1 MRPTGQWV
9 WLVLSWAR
17 GIHPCCQC
25 AVWCLID
32 QLSSL
37 IWMSLLHAS
46 LSLFIY
52 VLRSMEVLKIDLL
65 LETEKQAFL
74 FKLNWVSGEGRRSL
88 VLGRQ
93 TRDWLQLE
101 SRILFVII
109 DLPCENHWL
118 SDLVAFKVP
127 WKREKEIVCLDR
139 KFCLEKSMLACDCG
153 GKYLCVH
160 VYACITCVPLCVSVC
175 MQVQVVSDLSTVVSA
190 SGDPSAPSLQWP
202 LLHDLWEPP
211 TEIKM
216 ALHFFLIWAH
226 LYWWLRVPHC
236 SDILFII

>member
-1 MRPTGQWV
+1 MKDEATRTLGVAGAFPRERE
-9 WLVLSWAR
+9 SP
-17 GIHPCCQC
+17 ICQC

-46 LSLFIY
+46 LSLFTY
-52 VLRSMEVLKIDLL
+52 VLRSMEELKIDLL

-74 FKLNWVSGEGRRSL
+74 FKLNWVSDEGGKSL

-109 DLPCENHWL
+109 DLPCGNHWL

-127 WKREKEIVCLDR
+127 WKREKEIVGLDR
-139 KFCLEKSMLACDCG
+139 KFVWRSPCLLVPVGTS
-153 GKYLCVH
+153 
-160 VYACITCVPLCVSVC
+160 TCVYMYIPVCTCVFLCVSVC
-175 MQVQVVSDLSTVVSA
+175 LQVQVVSYFSTVVSA
-190 SGDPSAPSLQWP
+190 SGDPSGPSLQGP
-202 LLHDLWEPP
+202 LP
-211 TEIKM
+211 
-216 ALHFFLIWAH
+216 
-226 LYWWLRVPHC
+226 LRTTYRN
-236 SDILFII
+236 